1 MFNTSVIT
9 VTFLKQFLNKS
20 INFARIFP
28 LIRTFQLLFKNHC
41 RELVSWIKGINGEK
55 SLFTEIA
62 KNKYKKREKKLH
74 FQPTAS
80 CLNEMSSLKIIDFP
94 NDNFEKFCN
103 NILKI
108 LQNCGNALSL

>member
-20 INFARIFP
+20 INFARIF
-28 LIRTFQLLFKNHC
+28 TENH
-41 RELVSWIKGINGEK
+41 R

-62 KNKYKKREKKLH
+62 KNKNKKKKLH

-80 CLNEMSSLKIIDFP
+80 CLNEMSSLEIIDFP
-94 NDNFEKFCN
+94 NDNFEKLWN

-108 LQNCGNALSL
+108 LQKCGNALSL

>member
-28 LIRTFQLLFKNHC
+28 LIRMFQLFFKNHC

-62 KNKYKKREKKLH
+62 KNKNKKREKKTSLS
-74 FQPTAS
+74 AY
-80 CLNEMSSLKIIDFP
+80 CLLLEWNVFTEDHWFP
-94 NDNFEKFCN
+94 KWQ
-103 NILKI
+103 LRKI
-108 LQNCGNALSL
+108 LQ